1 MKTIDALL
9 DYWKYRDKSILITTD
24 LDISIDDLNV
34 VVIKILSWL
43 KLQYQRSSWIAEG
56 RKTALKP
63 LMVNTD
69 YSWGTVLQKL
79 VENESLFSDI
89 FLLNDGKFDFS
100 DTLSEDD
107 KQAAIEKVNQCYNPQ
122 IHI

>member
-56 RKTALKP
+56 RKTAFKP

-69 YSWGTVLQKL
+69 YSWGTVLRKL
-79 VENESLFSDI
+79 VENESLFSD
-89 FLLNDGKFDFS
+89 FFSLNDDKFDFS

-107 KQAAIEKVNQCYNPQ
+107 KQAAIEKVNQYYNPQ